1 MNQEKSSIEDKKK
14 LINENA
20 ELYNNFSEIFS
31 KKNNKIK
38 QIKQEKEKISSEA
51 KIIINSLEEQKM
63 KHEFKANLLED
74 ENKLMFNQYI
84 DAIKKTSK
92 N

>member
-1 MNQEKSSIEDKKK
+1 VNQEKSSIEDKKK

-20 ELYNNFSEIFS
+20 DLYNNFSEIFS

-38 QIKQEKEKISSEA
+38 QIKEEKEKIFSEA
-51 KIIINSLEEQKM
+51 KIIIDSLEEQKI

>member
-1 MNQEKSSIEDKKK
+1 VNQEKSSIEDKKK

>member
-20 ELYNNFSEIFS
+20 DLYNNFSEIFS

-38 QIKQEKEKISSEA
+38 QIKEEKEKIFSEA
-51 KIIINSLEEQKM
+51 KIIIDSLEEQKI

>member
-20 ELYNNFSEIFS
+20 DLYNNFSEIFS

-38 QIKQEKEKISSEA
+38 QIKQEKEKIFSEA
-51 KIIINSLEEQKM
+51 KIIIDSLEEQKI

>member
-1 MNQEKSSIEDKKK
+1 VNQEKSSIEDKKK

-20 ELYNNFSEIFS
+20 DLYNNFSEIFS

-38 QIKQEKEKISSEA
+38 QIKQEKEKIFSEA
-51 KIIINSLEEQKM
+51 KIIIDSLEEQKI